1 MIEIMVGGVVLLGT
15 AAVLLSKNKEKQKQR
30 EKENLE
36 RIEREKIDFSKVKF
50 NSLVN
55 NYYKEYKEIV
65 LAEGIKSSDLNLK
78 GKYINLYKE
87 LDLYGIENTEAVLG
101 FSNMLYTR
109 EIPNKILD
117 INEMIVGFL
126 EEIKEIKKSKMILNR
141 VEIDKFKKKFEN
153 NYKEIEKKYDF
164 IKSKVD
170 KEIFGNVYSIYI
182 KEISELHFHNFEMF
196 SNNLSDELFQL
207 KKSVIYLKNSF
218 ITTFSKEYMKK
229 YRGMDFSTLKNEPR
243 VAKLVQSIENI
254 PQTLEGYNKE
264 FVERELQENKDFLS
278 NIDGKSLDNQQ
289 RDAVVIDEDNQIV
302 IAGAGSGKTL
312 TIAGKVSY
320 LVKKK
325 KVKEKEILLITFT
338 KKASEEMKERIV
350 EKLGINVEVSTFH
363 SLGLRIIGEA
373 TGEKPSI
380 VDNPDGIIQ
389 SYLDKVAFKNPEMVD
404 KFIKFFG
411 VYLHEYNDVNEYETK
426 GDYYKSNKHLKFIS
440 LKGILSEEQSKKEIE
455 EDKLKKLSEEYS
467 FLSEDE
473 LRNLLWNKDEKIT
486 YKGEKVKSLEELMIA
501 NFLFVNGIKY
511 EYERDYCV
519 KTSNNKYTQY
529 KPDFYLNDYDIYLEH
544 FAIDKKGN
552 TPPFFSELESKKYKD
567 GIEWKR
573 ELHKTH
579 KTKLIETYSYFNADG
594 LLIEKLS
601 KLLKEKGIKR
611 NPISPEELVNHIN
624 ILKTKSEFLEFIK
637 ILKTFLK
644 LFKSNN
650 YGNDQL
656 QRFKKEASK
665 LKNNFQKEREVLFFE
680 IFEPLYHFYQKEL
693 KEKNHI
699 DFDDMINLAT
709 QEAEKLDLSYKYII
723 IDEYQDISYSRFNLV
738 KKIKNMTQASVMS
751 VGDDWQS
758 IYRFAG
764 SDLNLFTKFEKYFGF
779 TKELKIERTYRNSQD
794 LIDIAGQFVMKND
807 KQKKKH
813 LTSGKRTKKP
823 VLIMEYV
830 SNKETALM
838 EAIDNILEKNP
849 KKRVMLLGRNNFDIE
864 FLKESQYFIVEKKDE
879 GIKVT
884 SHLHPE
890 TEIIF
895 MTIHKSKG
903 LEADEVIIINNENEL
918 LGFPN
923 KISDDTVMRHVLVD
937 PDDFPFGEERRLF
950 YVALT
955 RTKGRCILLSPF
967 GKSSC
972 FVDELKKEGIES
984 IELENVQTV
993 KCPSCQ
999 TGNLV
1004 LKEGK
1009 AKKTKFLACDNYPQ
1023 CDFIT
1028 GKVEILNSPIQCPWC
1043 GGYML
1048 PKEGK
1053 YGKFFGCMNYPD
1065 CTNTQKMIEN

>member
-1 MIEIMVGGVVLLGT
+1 MIEIVLGGVVLLGAT
-15 AAVLLSKNKEKQKQR
+15 AVLVSKNKERLRQK

-36 RIEREKIDFSKVKF
+36 RIEREKIDSNKNKF
-50 NSLVN
+50 NELVN
-55 NYYKEYKEIV
+55 KYYEDYKKIV
-65 LAEGIKSSDLNLK
+65 LEEGIRSSDLNLK
-78 GKYINLYKE
+78 GRYIKLYKE
-87 LDLYGIENTEAVLG
+87 LDLYGIESNEAVLG
-101 FSNMLYTR
+101 FFNMLYTR
-109 EIPNKILD
+109 EIPEKVVE

-126 EEIKEIKKSKMILNR
+126 QEIKEIKNSKIILNKI
-141 VEIDKFKKKFEN
+141 ELDKFKKKFEKK
-153 NYKEIEKKYDF
+153 YKEIESKYDF
-164 IKSKVD
+164 IKSKID
-170 KEIFGNVYSIYI
+170 KEILGSTYDVYI
-182 KEISELHFHNFEMF
+182 KEISELHFHNFEVF
-196 SNNLSDELFQL
+196 ANNLSEELFKL
-207 KKSVIYLKNSF
+207 KNSVIYLKNSF
-218 ITTFSKEYMKK
+218 ITTFSKEYMEK
-229 YRGMDFSTLKNEPR
+229 YNTMDFSTLKNEPR
-243 VAKLVQSIENI
+243 LSKLLQYIENI
-254 PQTLEGYNKE
+254 PQTLQNYNE
-264 FVERELQENKDFLS
+264 IFVERELQENRGFLS

-289 RDAVVIDEDNQIV
+289 RNAVVIDEDNQIV

-325 KVKEKEILLITFT
+325 KVKEKDILLITFT

-363 SLGLRIIGEA
+363 SLGLKIIGEA

-380 VDNPDGIIQ
+380 MENPDRIIQ

-404 KFIKFFG
+404 KFIRFFG
-411 VYLHEYNDVNEYETK
+411 VYLHEYNDVNDYETK

-440 LKGILSEEQSKKEIE
+440 LKGLLGEEQLKKEDE
-455 EDKLKKLSEEYS
+455 EEKLKKLREEYNL
-467 FLSEDE
+467 LSEDE
-473 LRNLLWNKDEKIT
+473 LRNLLWNKEEKIT

-501 NFLFVNGIKY
+501 NFLFVNGINY

-519 KTSNNKYTQY
+519 KTRDKNHTQY

-544 FAIDKKGN
+544 FAIDKDGN
-552 TPPFFSELESKKYKD
+552 TPPFFSKLESKKYKD

-573 ELHKTH
+573 ELHKKH
-579 KTKLIETYSYFNADG
+579 NTKLIETYSYFNADG
-594 LLIEKLS
+594 LLIEKLA
-601 KLLKEKGIKR
+601 KLLKDTGIEAK
-611 NPISPEELVNHIN
+611 PISPEELVDHIN
-624 ILKTKSEFLEFIK
+624 VLKSKSEFLEFIK

-650 YGNDQL
+650 FGDEQL
-656 QRFKKEASK
+656 QVFKKQASN
-665 LKNNFQKEREVLFFE
+665 LKNHFQREREVLFFE
-680 IFEPLYHFYQKEL
+680 MFEPLYNFYQKEL

-738 KKIKNMTQASVMS
+738 KRIKDMTQASVMS

-779 TKELKIERTYRNSQD
+779 TKELKIERTYRNSQE

-813 LTSGKRTKKP
+813 LTSGKTTEKP

-830 SNKETALM
+830 SNKETALI
-838 EAIDNILEKNP
+838 EAIKNILGDKSD
-849 KKRVMLLGRNNFDIE
+849 KRIMLLGRNNFDIE
-864 FLKESQYFIVEKKDE
+864 FLKDSQYFTVKKKDE
-879 GIKVT
+879 IIRVT

-923 KISDDTVMRHVLVD
+923 KISDDTVMRHVLVE

-955 RTKGRCILLSPF
+955 RTKGRCILLAPF
-967 GKSSC
+967 SKTSC

-984 IELENVQTV
+984 IELENIQTV

-1004 LKEGK
+1004 LKENR
-1009 AKKTKFLACDNYPQ
+1009 AKKNKFLACDNYPQ
-1023 CDFIT
+1023 CNFTT
-1028 GKVEILNSPIQCPWC
+1028 GKIQILESPIQCPWC

-1048 PKEGK
+1048 PREGK
-1053 YGKFFGCMNYPD
+1053 YGKFYGCMNYPD
-1065 CTNTQKMIEN
+1065 CTNTQKMIES